1 MPRYKLTV
9 QHTCWN
15 INIQQTDII
24 QTVDGTIKQSQRREK
39 CLIEEKTRKTF
50 VLNFSLTKKTAFCT
64 CHTQRKMIQVFLSR
78 WTPLSSSFPSSFVK
92 LKTSKSG
99 NRMKTNKR
107 ALSFKWMNRL
117 CYRITS
123 GYWKSRKR
131 AGRRL
136 WSSVETWAWSP
147 SRSPPKMFLTR
158 FWPVSCL
165 CGSFLNRE
173 LVLQVRLKN
182 YRKKQSD

>member
-1 MPRYKLTV
+1 MDFYFCERVMPRYKLTV
-9 QHTCWN
+9 KHTCWN

-99 NRMKTNKR
+99 NRETCTSTRQGQINRRKTNKR
-107 ALSFKWMNRL
+107 AF
-117 CYRITS
+117 
-123 GYWKSRKR
+123 
-131 AGRRL
+131 
-136 WSSVETWAWSP
+136 SSE
-147 SRSPPKMFLTR
+147 
-158 FWPVSCL
+158 
-165 CGSFLNRE
+165 
-173 LVLQVRLKN
+173 
-182 YRKKQSD
+182 

>member
-1 MPRYKLTV
+1 
-9 QHTCWN
+9 
-15 INIQQTDII
+15 
-24 QTVDGTIKQSQRREK
+24 
-39 CLIEEKTRKTF
+39 
-50 VLNFSLTKKTAFCT
+50 
-64 CHTQRKMIQVFLSR
+64 MIQVFLSR

-99 NRMKTNKR
+99 NRETCTSTRQGQINRRKTNKR
-107 ALSFKWMNRL
+107 AFSSEWMNRL
-117 CYRITS
+117 CYRIMS
-123 GYWKSRKR
+123 GYWKSLKR

-136 WSSVETWAWSP
+136 WSSVETWVWSP

-173 LVLQVRLKN
+173 LVLQVRLTN
-182 YRKKQSD
+182 YRKKQSDWPDFFRTVFSDEVQSVGHFLHAFWKLHLTCGTLMQIQRNFS